1 MSKELNLPIT
11 ILHEMNG
18 VQYRIG
24 GHLIAVNESAD
35 TCSVRFNNGRV
46 EKNIS
51 MSDVYIN
58 EGYIDKIK
66 EYGKKFANWVVRKVK
81 GLIAFVDGSGKININ
96 SFCNP
101 INMLASYSS
110 DETPSCAYFWPS
122 DSLIAAAKE
131 YGVRPKVPDF
141 DDVFGA
147 ETEEEEYRMGN
158 ELLSR
163 IMNRYATSDD
173 TIEEACQYVNN
184 KY

>member
-35 TCSVRFNNGRV
+35 TCTVQFNNGRV

-66 EYGKKFANWVVRKVK
+66 QYGKKFANWVVRKVK
-81 GLIAFVDGSGKININ
+81 GLIAFVDGSGKINVN
-96 SFCNP
+96 S
-101 INMLASYSS
+101 
-110 DETPSCAYFWPS
+110 
-122 DSLIAAAKE
+122 
-131 YGVRPKVPDF
+131 
-141 DDVFGA
+141 
-147 ETEEEEYRMGN
+147 
-158 ELLSR
+158 
-163 IMNRYATSDD
+163 
-173 TIEEACQYVNN
+173 
-184 KY
+184 